1 MNAMT
6 AFYVPMFTLAM
17 VAIGL
22 LLTARE
28 FGRGEPHRQARLQ
41 KIDVT
46 LNSDPLLRRK

>member
-6 AFYVPMFTLAM
+6 AFYVPM
-17 VAIGL
+17 GL